1 MVRGHLRFKLPAR
14 AAALIAALLLVLF
27 VCLVPHASAVQRTQ
41 FDHLTTG
48 YELRGFHRDLSCEYC
63 HLQGVFKGTPRTC
76 VGCHTPGSRVN
87 STPRPVTHIL
97 TQDNCEACHTQY
109 NFLPIVHMD
118 HLQARGTCFSC
129 HNGVKAMGK
138 NPGHI
143 ASDNNCDACHT
154 TNAFTPVLVEHTSL
168 NMMVRAGTNGAN
180 TCRSCHSGVRA
191 ATVPRNHVP
200 TTQDCGACHG
210 TLSWSPARFDHTGLA
225 ANCQSCHNGGAAT
238 GKVASHMTTSLDCS
252 TCHHYPNWSAVT
264 FTHTSAEYPGEHRGA
279 PACTA
284 CHTTNTD
291 KATWQ
296 FAAHRPGCG
305 GCHASSFKP
314 EGHDKTLEGMKY
326 NISEL
331 QNCSG
336 ACHVYTD
343 AKLTTIAKSRPAGH
357 HKVTDGAFH

>member
-1 MVRGHLRFKLPAR
+1 MVRGHPRINSLAR
-14 AAALIAALLLVLF
+14 GAVLIAALVLVLF
-27 VCLVPHASAVQRTQ
+27 VFLMPHASAVQRTQ

-63 HLQGVFKGTPRTC
+63 HLQGVFRGTPRTC
-76 VGCHTPGSRVN
+76 VGCHTTGSRVN
-87 STPRPVTHIL
+87 STPRPMTHIL

-118 HLQARGTCFSC
+118 HLQVRGTCFSC

-154 TNAFTPVLVEHTSL
+154 TNAVTPVRMEHTSL
-168 NMMVRAGTNGAN
+168 NMVIRAGAN

-238 GKVASHMTTSLDCS
+238 GKVANHMTTSLDCS
-252 TCHHYPNWSAVT
+252 TCHHYPNWSVVT
-264 FTHTSAEYPGEHRGA
+264 FAHTSAEYPGDHRSA

-296 FAAHRPGCG
+296 FAAYRPGCG
-305 GCHASSFKP
+305 GCHASAFKP
-314 EGHDKTLEGMKY
+314 EGHDKTVEGMKY

>member
-1 MVRGHLRFKLPAR
+1 MVRGKLTIGLLAR
-14 AAALIAALLLVLF
+14 GAALLAALGLLLF
-27 VCLVPHASAVQRTQ
+27 VFLMPHASAVQRTQ

-76 VGCHTPGSRVN
+76 VGCHTMGTRVN

-97 TQDNCEACHTQY
+97 TQDSCEACHTQY

-118 HLQARGTCFSC
+118 HLQVRGTCFSC

-154 TNAFTPVLVEHTSL
+154 TNAFTPVRVEHNSI
-168 NMMVRAGTNGAN
+168 NMMIRAGVNGGS
-180 TCRSCHSGVRA
+180 TCRTCHSGVRA
-191 ATVPRNHVP
+191 ATTPRNHVP

-210 TLSWSPARFDHTGLA
+210 TLSWSPARFNHTGLV
-225 ANCQSCHNGGAAT
+225 ANCQSCHNGGGAT
-238 GKVASHMTTSLDCS
+238 GKVANHMTTSLDCS
-252 TCHHYPNWSAVT
+252 TCHHYPNWSSVT
-264 FTHTSAEYPGEHRGA
+264 FAHTSAEYPGEHRGS

-296 FAAHRPGCG
+296 FAAYRPGCG
-305 GCHASSFKP
+305 GCHANSFKP
-314 EGHDKTLEGMKY
+314 EAHPKTVEGMTY
-326 NISEL
+326 NLSEL

-336 ACHVYTD
+336 ACHIYTD
-343 AKLTTIAKSRPAGH
+343 AKLTTISKARPAGH
-357 HKVTDGAFH
+357 HKVADGAFH